1 MTEEER
7 KKIGLKITGMTCAMC
22 SGAVEKALARLDG
35 VHKAEV
41 NLGNETA
48 RLDYDPR
55 EVNVAEMEKA
65 VRDAGY
71 NVVHNMTVIKIGG
84 MTCVMCARAVEKSLN
99 GLDGVTEAS
108 VNLTAEKATVLYNSK
123 ITGIQDMKRAV
134 EGAGYRYLGVEGD
147 DQGDPENTEEKM
159 RKHELKWK
167 MIRFIVGF
175 ALAAPMMAVMYL
187 MKLDILMLKPPIP
200 LGYIYLII
208 TTPAFIFVS
217 YPIFV
222 GAFKALRNKNLDMNV
237 MYSMGIGVAYVS
249 SILGTF
255 EIILTRDFMFYDTVL
270 MLAAFLMLGRFLEA
284 RAKGRTSEAI
294 KKLMGLRP
302 RTALVLRDDEEIEI
316 AIDDVQV
323 DDIVI
328 IKPGEKVPVDG
339 VVVTGESY
347 VDESMITGEPIPPLR
362 KKEDN
367 VIGGTLNR
375 NGVLRVKAGKV
386 GKDTMLSRIIQLVE
400 NAQGSRP
407 PVQMLADRV
416 VTYFIPAI
424 LAIAILSFTA
434 WYVLAGETLLFS
446 LTVLI
451 SILVV
456 ACPCAL
462 GLATPTAVTVGIGRG
477 AELGILI
484 KNGEALQVSEKLTA
498 ILFDKTGTLTRGKP
512 VVTDVIGM
520 GLSNDELLK
529 FAGSVENNSQHPLG
543 EAIVT
548 EAGKRKISLSACTNF
563 DTFGGKGIIAR
574 VERKEILIGN
584 RKLFNERKIPFD
596 NIGGRIKKLEN
607 QGKTVVLIAL
617 DGKLCGMIAIADTLK
632 ETSRAA
638 IRELVNMN
646 LKVYMITGDNRRTAD
661 AIAKQ
666 IGITN
671 VLAEVLPQDKAREV
685 RNLQKKGEIVA
696 FVGDGINDA
705 PALAQADV
713 GIAMGSGTDIA
724 MESGDIVLIN
734 DDIMDAVSG
743 IRLSKKVMGRIKQ
756 NLFWAFA
763 YNTALVPLAAG
774 GLHLLFGITFPPE
787 LAGGAMAMSSVTV
800 VTLSLMLK
808 KYTPSSGRNRD
819 REKTGKT
826 RMKL

>member
-1 MTEEER
+1 MAKKDR
-7 KKIGLKITGMTCAMC
+7 KNVKLKISGMTCAMC
-22 SGAVEKALARLDG
+22 SKAVEKALSGLDG
-35 VHKAEV
+35 VQGAEV

-48 RLDYDPR
+48 SLDFDPGK
-55 EVNVAEMEKA
+55 VNIAEMETA
-65 VRDAGY
+65 VKDAGY
-71 NVVHNMTVIKIGG
+71 NVVNSKTTIKIGG
-84 MTCVMCARAVEKSLN
+84 MTCVMCVRAVEKAV
-99 GLDGVTEAS
+99 GELDSVTEVS
-108 VNLTAEKATVLYNSK
+108 VNLTAEKAYISYNSEL
-123 ITGIQDMKRAV
+123 TGIQDMKRAV
-134 EGAGYRYLGVEGD
+134 EGAGYKFLGVDGE
-147 DQGDPENTEEKM
+147 DQGDAEKEM
-159 RKHELKWK
+159 REAELKWK

-175 ALAAPMMAVMYL
+175 ALAAPMMVLMYL
-187 MKLDILMLKPPIP
+187 MKLDIIMLKPPIP

-222 GAFKALRNKNLDMNV
+222 GAFKALKNKNLDMNV

-255 EIILTRDFMFYDTVL
+255 ELILTKNFMFYDTAL

-302 RTALVLRDDEEIEI
+302 KTATVLRGNNEIEI
-316 AIDDVQV
+316 DIDEVQV
-323 DDIVI
+323 GDIVI
-328 IKPGEKVPVDG
+328 IKPGEKIPVDG
-339 VVVTGESY
+339 VVVKGESY

-362 KKEDN
+362 TIGNN
-367 VIGGTLNR
+367 VIGGTLNK
-375 NGVLRVKAGKV
+375 NSVLRVEAGKV
-386 GKDTMLSRIIQLVE
+386 GKETMLAQIIQLVE
-400 NAQGSRP
+400 DAQGSRP
-407 PVQMLADRV
+407 PVQRLADKV
-416 VTYFIPAI
+416 VTFFIPVI
-424 LAIAILSFTA
+424 LLIAILSFIG
-434 WYVLAGETLLFS
+434 WFLLAGESLLFS

-484 KNGEALQVSEKLTA
+484 KNGEALQVSEKLTS
-498 ILFDKTGTLTRGKP
+498 ILFDKTGTLTQGKP
-512 VVTDVIGM
+512 EVTDIYPIGM
-520 GLSNDELLK
+520 DEKELILM
-529 FAGSVENNSQHPLG
+529 AASVERNSQHPLG
-543 EAIVT
+543 DAVVKKAKKNQIKLKE
-548 EAGKRKISLSACTNF
+548 ISDF
-563 DTFGGKGIIAR
+563 DTFGGKGITAKIDKR
-574 VERKEILIGN
+574 EIIIGN
-584 RKLFNERKIPFD
+584 RALFEERNISYKNETKKIL
-596 NIGGRIKKLEN
+596 GLEN
-607 QGKTVVLIAL
+607 QGKTVILIAR
-617 DGKLCGMIAIADTLK
+617 DSKLCGIIAIADTLK
-632 ETSRAA
+632 KTTKDA
-638 IRELVNMN
+638 IKELKNMK
-646 LKVYMITGDNRRTAD
+646 LKVYMITGDNKRTAN

-666 IGITN
+666 IGIKN
-671 VLAEVLPQDKAREV
+671 ILAEVLPQDKAREV
-685 RNLQKKGEIVA
+685 RELQKKGELVA

-713 GIAMGSGTDIA
+713 GIAMGGGTDVA
-724 MESGDIVLIN
+724 MESGDIVLIK

-808 KYTPSSGRNRD
+808 KYTPPSASNKNNRQ
-819 REKTGKT
+819 
-826 RMKL
+826 

>member
-1 MTEEER
+1 MTEDNR
-7 KKIGLKITGMTCAMC
+7 KNVKLKISGMTCAMC
-22 SGAVEKALARLDG
+22 SKAVEKGLSGLEG
-35 VHKAEV
+35 VQGAEV

-48 RLDYDPR
+48 SLDFNPNK
-55 EVNVAEMEKA
+55 VNVAEMEKA
-65 VRDAGY
+65 VKDAGY
-71 NVVHNMTVIKIGG
+71 NVVNNKTIIKIGG
-84 MTCVMCARAVEKSLN
+84 MTCVMCVKAVEKAV
-99 GLDGVTEAS
+99 GELDGVTEVS
-108 VNLTAEKATVLYNSK
+108 VNLTAEKATVSYNSEL
-123 ITGIQDMKRAV
+123 TGIQDIRRAA
-134 EGAGYRYLGVEGD
+134 EGAGYKYLGIEGED
-147 DQGDPENTEEKM
+147 TGDNEKEL
-159 RKHELKWK
+159 REHELKWR

-175 ALAAPMMAVMYL
+175 ALAAPMMALMYL

-200 LGYIYLII
+200 LGYIYLIV

-222 GAFKALRNKNLDMNV
+222 GAFKALKNKNLDMNV

-255 EIILTRDFMFYDTVL
+255 EIILTKDFMFYDTAL

-302 RTALVLRDDEEIEI
+302 KTAMVLRGNREIEI
-316 AIDDVQV
+316 DIDDVQI

-328 IKPGEKVPVDG
+328 IKPGEKIPVDG
-339 VVVTGESY
+339 VVVKGESY

-362 KKEDN
+362 TKGND
-367 VIGGTLNR
+367 VIGGTLNK
-375 NGVLRVKAGKV
+375 NSVLRVKAGKV
-386 GKDTMLSRIIQLVE
+386 GKETMLAQIIQLVE
-400 NAQGSRP
+400 DAQGSRP
-407 PVQMLADRV
+407 PVQRLADKV
-416 VTYFIPAI
+416 VTYFIPVI
-424 LAIAILSFTA
+424 LAIAILSFVA

-498 ILFDKTGTLTRGKP
+498 ILFDKTGTLTQGKP
-512 VVTDVIGM
+512 VVTDIIPVGM
-520 GLSNDELLK
+520 DEKELLRM
-529 FAGSVENNSQHPLG
+529 AASLERNSQHPLG
-543 EAIVT
+543 DAIVKK
-548 EAGKRKISLSACTNF
+548 AKDCKIKMIEVSDF
-563 DTFGGKGIIAR
+563 DTFGGKGISAKIDKR
-574 VERKEILIGN
+574 EIIIGN
-584 RKLFNERKIPFD
+584 RALFEEKNIRYKNETEKIL
-596 NIGGRIKKLEN
+596 GLEN
-607 QGKTVVLIAL
+607 EGKTVILVAL
-617 DGKLCGMIAIADTLK
+617 HGKLCGIIAIADTLK
-632 ETSRAA
+632 ETTKDA
-638 IRELVNMN
+638 IRELVEMKF
-646 LKVYMITGDNRRTAD
+646 KVYMITGDNKRTAN

-666 IGITN
+666 IGIKN

-685 RNLQKKGEIVA
+685 RNLQKNGEIVA

-705 PALAQADV
+705 PALAQANV
-713 GIAMGSGTDIA
+713 GIAMGGGTDVA
-724 MESGDIVLIN
+724 MESGDIVLIK

-808 KYTPSSGRNRD
+808 KYTPPSNSSKRNTNN
-819 REKTGKT
+819 KSS
-826 RMKL
+826 

>member
-1 MTEEER
+1 MENKMAKKDR
-7 KKIGLKITGMTCAMC
+7 KNVKLKISGMTCAMC
-22 SGAVEKALARLDG
+22 SKAVEKALSGLDG
-35 VHKAEV
+35 VQGAEV

-48 RLDYDPR
+48 SLDFDPGK
-55 EVNVAEMEKA
+55 VNIAEMETA
-65 VRDAGY
+65 VKDAGY
-71 NVVHNMTVIKIGG
+71 NVVNSKTTIKIGG
-84 MTCVMCARAVEKSLN
+84 MTCVMCVRAVEKAV
-99 GLDGVTEAS
+99 GELDSVTEVS
-108 VNLTAEKATVLYNSK
+108 VNLTAEKAYISYNSEL
-123 ITGIQDMKRAV
+123 TGIQDMKRAV
-134 EGAGYRYLGVEGD
+134 EGAGYKFLGVDGE
-147 DQGDPENTEEKM
+147 DQGDAEKEM
-159 RKHELKWK
+159 REAELKWK

-175 ALAAPMMAVMYL
+175 ALAAPMMVLMYL
-187 MKLDILMLKPPIP
+187 MKLDIIMLKPPIP

-222 GAFKALRNKNLDMNV
+222 GAFKALKNKNLDMNV

-255 EIILTRDFMFYDTVL
+255 ELILTKNFMFYDTAL

-302 RTALVLRDDEEIEI
+302 KTATVLRGNNEIEI
-316 AIDDVQV
+316 DIDEVQV
-323 DDIVI
+323 GDIVI
-328 IKPGEKVPVDG
+328 IKPGEKIPVDG
-339 VVVTGESY
+339 VVVKGESY

-362 KKEDN
+362 TIGNN
-367 VIGGTLNR
+367 VIGGTLNK
-375 NGVLRVKAGKV
+375 NSVLRVEAGKV
-386 GKDTMLSRIIQLVE
+386 GKETMLAQIIQLVE
-400 NAQGSRP
+400 DAQGSRP
-407 PVQMLADRV
+407 PVQRLADKV
-416 VTYFIPAI
+416 VTFFIPVI
-424 LAIAILSFTA
+424 LLIAILSFIG
-434 WYVLAGETLLFS
+434 WFLLAGESLLFS

-484 KNGEALQVSEKLTA
+484 KNGEALQVSEKLTS
-498 ILFDKTGTLTRGKP
+498 ILFDKTGTLTQGKP
-512 VVTDVIGM
+512 EVTDIYPIGM
-520 GLSNDELLK
+520 DEKELILM
-529 FAGSVENNSQHPLG
+529 AASVERNSQHPLG
-543 EAIVT
+543 DAVVKKAKKNQIKLKE
-548 EAGKRKISLSACTNF
+548 ISDF
-563 DTFGGKGIIAR
+563 DTFGGKGITAKIDKR
-574 VERKEILIGN
+574 EIIIGN
-584 RKLFNERKIPFD
+584 RALFEERNISYKNETKKIL
-596 NIGGRIKKLEN
+596 GLEN
-607 QGKTVVLIAL
+607 QGKTVILIAR
-617 DGKLCGMIAIADTLK
+617 DSKLCGIIAIADTLK
-632 ETSRAA
+632 KTTKDA
-638 IRELVNMN
+638 IKELKNMK
-646 LKVYMITGDNRRTAD
+646 LKVYMITGDNKRTAN

-666 IGITN
+666 IGIKN
-671 VLAEVLPQDKAREV
+671 ILAEVLPQDKAREV
-685 RNLQKKGEIVA
+685 RELQKKGELVA

-713 GIAMGSGTDIA
+713 GIAMGGGTDVA
-724 MESGDIVLIN
+724 MESGDIVLIK

-808 KYTPSSGRNRD
+808 KYTPPSASNKNNRQ
-819 REKTGKT
+819 
-826 RMKL
+826 

>member
-1 MTEEER
+1 MAKKDR
-7 KKIGLKITGMTCAMC
+7 KNVKLKISGMTCAMC
-22 SGAVEKALARLDG
+22 SKAVEKALSGLDG
-35 VHKAEV
+35 VQGAEV

-48 RLDYDPR
+48 SLDFDPGK
-55 EVNVAEMEKA
+55 VNIAEMETA
-65 VRDAGY
+65 VKDAGY
-71 NVVHNMTVIKIGG
+71 NVVNSKTTIKIGG
-84 MTCVMCARAVEKSLN
+84 MTCVMCVRAVEKAV
-99 GLDGVTEAS
+99 GELDSVTEVS
-108 VNLTAEKATVLYNSK
+108 VNLTAEKAYISYNSEL
-123 ITGIQDMKRAV
+123 TGIQDMKRAV
-134 EGAGYRYLGVEGD
+134 EGAGYKFLGVDGE
-147 DQGDPENTEEKM
+147 DQGDAEKEM
-159 RKHELKWK
+159 REAELKWK

-175 ALAAPMMAVMYL
+175 ALAAPMMVLMYL
-187 MKLDILMLKPPIP
+187 MKLDIIVLKPPIP

-222 GAFKALRNKNLDMNV
+222 GAFKALKNKNLDMNV

-255 EIILTRDFMFYDTVL
+255 ELILTKNFMFYDTAL

-302 RTALVLRDDEEIEI
+302 KTATVLRGNNEIEI
-316 AIDDVQV
+316 DIDEVQV
-323 DDIVI
+323 GDIVI
-328 IKPGEKVPVDG
+328 IKPGEKIPVDG
-339 VVVTGESY
+339 VVVKGESY

-362 KKEDN
+362 TIGNN
-367 VIGGTLNR
+367 VIGGTLNK
-375 NGVLRVKAGKV
+375 NSVLRVEAGKV
-386 GKDTMLSRIIQLVE
+386 GKETMLAQIIQLVE
-400 NAQGSRP
+400 DAQGSRP
-407 PVQMLADRV
+407 PVQRLADKV
-416 VTYFIPAI
+416 VTFFIPVI
-424 LAIAILSFTA
+424 LLIAILSFIG
-434 WYVLAGETLLFS
+434 WFLLAGESLLFS

-484 KNGEALQVSEKLTA
+484 KNGEALQVSEKLTS
-498 ILFDKTGTLTRGKP
+498 ILFDKTGTLTQGKP
-512 VVTDVIGM
+512 EVTDIYPIGM
-520 GLSNDELLK
+520 DEKELILM
-529 FAGSVENNSQHPLG
+529 AASVERNSQHPLG
-543 EAIVT
+543 DAVVKKAKKNQIKLKE
-548 EAGKRKISLSACTNF
+548 ISDF
-563 DTFGGKGIIAR
+563 DTFGGKGITAKIDKR
-574 VERKEILIGN
+574 EIIIGN
-584 RKLFNERKIPFD
+584 RALFEERNISYKNETKKIL
-596 NIGGRIKKLEN
+596 GLEN
-607 QGKTVVLIAL
+607 QGKTVILIAR
-617 DGKLCGMIAIADTLK
+617 DSKLCGIIAIADTLK
-632 ETSRAA
+632 KTTKDA
-638 IRELVNMN
+638 IKELKNMK
-646 LKVYMITGDNRRTAD
+646 LKVYMITGDNKRTAN

-666 IGITN
+666 IGIKN
-671 VLAEVLPQDKAREV
+671 ILAEVLPQDKAREV
-685 RNLQKKGEIVA
+685 RELQKKGELVA

-713 GIAMGSGTDIA
+713 GIAMGGGTDVA
-724 MESGDIVLIN
+724 MESGDIVLIK

-808 KYTPSSGRNRD
+808 KYTPPSASNKNNRQ
-819 REKTGKT
+819 
-826 RMKL
+826 

>member
-1 MTEEER
+1 MAKKDR
-7 KKIGLKITGMTCAMC
+7 KNVKLKISGMTCAMC
-22 SGAVEKALARLDG
+22 SKAVEKALSGLDG
-35 VHKAEV
+35 VQGAEV

-48 RLDYDPR
+48 SLDFDPGK
-55 EVNVAEMEKA
+55 VNIAEMETA
-65 VRDAGY
+65 VKDAGY
-71 NVVHNMTVIKIGG
+71 NVVNSKTTIKIGG
-84 MTCVMCARAVEKSLN
+84 MTCVMCVRAVEKAV
-99 GLDGVTEAS
+99 GELDSVTEVS
-108 VNLTAEKATVLYNSK
+108 VNLTAEKAYISYNSEL
-123 ITGIQDMKRAV
+123 TGIQDMKRAV
-134 EGAGYRYLGVEGD
+134 EGAGYKFLGVDGE
-147 DQGDPENTEEKM
+147 DQGDAEKEM
-159 RKHELKWK
+159 REAELKWK

-175 ALAAPMMAVMYL
+175 ALAAPMMVLMYL
-187 MKLDILMLKPPIP
+187 MKLDIIVLKPPIP

-222 GAFKALRNKNLDMNV
+222 GAFKALKNKNLDMNV

-255 EIILTRDFMFYDTVL
+255 ELILTKNFMFYDTAL

-302 RTALVLRDDEEIEI
+302 KTATVLRGNNEIEI
-316 AIDDVQV
+316 DIDEVQV
-323 DDIVI
+323 GDIVI
-328 IKPGEKVPVDG
+328 IKPGEKIPVDG
-339 VVVTGESY
+339 VVVKGESY

-362 KKEDN
+362 TIGNN
-367 VIGGTLNR
+367 VIGGTLNK
-375 NGVLRVKAGKV
+375 NSVLRVEAGKV
-386 GKDTMLSRIIQLVE
+386 GKETMLAQIIQLVE
-400 NAQGSRP
+400 DAQGSRP
-407 PVQMLADRV
+407 PVQRLADKV
-416 VTYFIPAI
+416 VTFFIPVI
-424 LAIAILSFTA
+424 LLIAILSFIG
-434 WYVLAGETLLFS
+434 WFLLAGESLLFS

-484 KNGEALQVSEKLTA
+484 KNGEALQVSEKLTS
-498 ILFDKTGTLTRGKP
+498 ILFDKTGTLTQGKP
-512 VVTDVIGM
+512 EVTDIYPIGM
-520 GLSNDELLK
+520 DEKELILM
-529 FAGSVENNSQHPLG
+529 AASVERNSQHPLG
-543 EAIVT
+543 DAVVKKAKKNQIKLKE
-548 EAGKRKISLSACTNF
+548 ISDF
-563 DTFGGKGIIAR
+563 DTFGGKGITAKIGKR
-574 VERKEILIGN
+574 EIIIGN
-584 RKLFNERKIPFD
+584 RALFEERNISYKNETKKIL
-596 NIGGRIKKLEN
+596 GLEN
-607 QGKTVVLIAL
+607 QGKTVILIAR
-617 DGKLCGMIAIADTLK
+617 DSKLCGIIAIADTLK
-632 ETSRAA
+632 KTTKDA
-638 IRELVNMN
+638 IKELKNMK
-646 LKVYMITGDNRRTAD
+646 LKVYMITGDNKRTAN

-666 IGITN
+666 IGIKN
-671 VLAEVLPQDKAREV
+671 ILAEVLPQDKAREV
-685 RNLQKKGEIVA
+685 RELQKKGELVA

-713 GIAMGSGTDIA
+713 GIAMGGGTDVA
-724 MESGDIVLIN
+724 MESGDIVLIK

-808 KYTPSSGRNRD
+808 KYTPPSASNKNNRQ
-819 REKTGKT
+819 
-826 RMKL
+826 